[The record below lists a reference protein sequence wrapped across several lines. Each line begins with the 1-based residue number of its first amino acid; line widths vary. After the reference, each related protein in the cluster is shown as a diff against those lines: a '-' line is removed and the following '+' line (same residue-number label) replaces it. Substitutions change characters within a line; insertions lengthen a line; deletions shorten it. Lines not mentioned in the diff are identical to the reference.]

1 MGINI
6 MSSLIIESSIFSEAT
21 MIKETP
27 SKAIFRC
34 PIQSVDEV
42 NQNHRLYPSGVL
54 SEGMG
59 SCESRMKRRAFYS
72 ELDHPIPTGN
82 DNVDGIRQTTVSLEK
97 VSHIIRSYEFKNNHL
112 FGEMETTST
121 PNGGILLGLLKD
133 RTGVGF
139 SMRGLAELERKQD
152 YNEVKSP
159 LTIIAFDAVSMPSHK
174 SAVVDFN
181 EMKFEQKVLFESPS
195 GLVCF
200 NGRCFMPD
208 YFDKLV
214 ETKVIQFFDR
224 WV

>member
-1 MGINI
+1 MG
-6 MSSLIIESSIFSEAT
+6 SLIIEQQIFSEAK

-34 PIQSVDEV
+34 PIQTVDEV

-59 SCESRMKRRAFYS
+59 QCDGRMKRRAFYS
-72 ELDHPIPTGN
+72 ELDHPLPTGN

-97 VSHIIRSYEFKNNHL
+97 VSHIIRDYEFKNNTL
-112 FGEMETTST
+112 VGEMETTST

-133 RTGVGF
+133 KTGVGF

-152 YNEVKSP
+152 FSEVKSP
-159 LTIIAFDAVSMPSHK
+159 LTVISFDAVSMPSHQA
-174 SAVVDFN
+174 AVVDFN
-181 EMKFEQKVLFESPS
+181 EMQFESHLLFESPT
-195 GLVCF
+195 GMVCL
-200 NGRCFMPD
+200 NGRCFMPN
-208 YFDKLV
+208 YFDKLI
-214 ETKVIQFFDR
+214 ETKMFQFFDR

>member
-1 MGINI
+1 
-6 MSSLIIESSIFSEAT
+6 MSSLIIESSIFSEAK

-82 DNVDGIRQTTVSLEK
+82 DDVDGIRQTTVSLGQ
-97 VSHIIRSYEFKNNHL
+97 VSHIIRAYEFKNNHL
-112 FGEMETTST
+112 VGEMETTST

-133 RTGVGF
+133 KTGVGF

-152 YNEVKSP
+152 YSEVKSP
-159 LTIIAFDAVSMPSHK
+159 LTIISFDAVSMPSHK

-181 EMKFEQKVLFESPS
+181 EMKFEQKALFESPS

-208 YFDKLV
+208 YFDKLI
-214 ETKVIQFFDR
+214 ETKVITFFDR